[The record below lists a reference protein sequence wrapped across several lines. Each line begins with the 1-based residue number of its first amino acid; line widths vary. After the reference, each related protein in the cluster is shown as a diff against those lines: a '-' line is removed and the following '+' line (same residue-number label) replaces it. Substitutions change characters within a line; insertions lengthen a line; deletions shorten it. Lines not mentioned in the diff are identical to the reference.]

1 MTPEEQLDEARA
13 KETLHRLVNSGQVYC
28 HEDIAALGARLA
40 RENWTPPEPDLLAYR
55 EWMSTAAGTPGYR
68 EEVLAGKWDRR
79 ASALAYLAGARMAR
93 EREQERAKVLLA
105 YVRADTAAS
114 DSLTRNLAHYTLANY
129 RGEA

>member
-1 MTPEEQLDEARA
+1 MTPTNYQIFREAVRRREAVPIEQ
-13 KETLHRLVNSGQVYC
+13 RLPVQDYVI
-28 HEDIAALGARLA
+28 EVV
-40 RENWTPPEPDLLAYR
+40 RENWAPPDPDLLAYR

-93 EREQERAKVLLA
+93 EQEQEQANHPVAFTVRVMAGVFNSLDHAKREARAALDK
-105 YVRADTAAS
+105 
-114 DSLTRNLAHYTLANY
+114 H